1 MQAALSVEQ
10 AADQTMING
19 QQVSLA
25 FAPTNPPGYDGSKF
39 TLTQFGLTETVTV
52 VATSTVTV
60 QPTTKTVTVVV
71 QPTVQASC
79 AYW

>member
-1 MQAALSVEQ
+1 
-10 AADQTMING
+10 MING
-19 QQVSLA
+19 QQVPLA

-60 QPTTKTVTVVV
+60 VV